1 MDAVA
6 DASKHHALE
15 LHRWTDPSVLSVAAV
30 AFAAG
35 FGQFG
40 VVAALGHVAT
50 AFGHL
55 SDGVSLADQA
65 GLSGTTL
72 GVGLAVIRLA
82 SLGGLPVASWAD
94 RLGRKRTLIGAC
106 ATGLAL
112 TAAAAASPSFWWFV
126 AIFAI
131 GRPALSAS
139 AALST
144 VIGAEQTASRDRA
157 AAVALMAASYAVGA
171 GLTAIL
177 NSFAGST
184 LGFRGL
190 CILAL
195 VPLAVLPAVVR
206 LVTEPD
212 RFVQQRRDARGERRP
227 LPVLGAVARPY
238 RRRLAVI
245 ALLAFSVSIVTGP
258 ANSFPFLYAQ
268 NVLHLAGAVTAL
280 MVVASGALGLF
291 GLLAGRWLADA
302 IGRRPAAALAML
314 GIVSSAILA
323 YSGSPAALVC
333 GYILG
338 VTSGAVFAPGAGALA
353 NELMPTAIRASV
365 AGWQVAS
372 GVLGAVC
379 GLVAFGAIA
388 TADNRFSVA
397 AVLTFAP
404 VALTVLLFLALP
416 ETRGREPE
424 ALWPTPGE
432 PAGGAPPATWPGAGA
447 PGATEADVPGSAAVP
462 TDGVPRVGGAG
473 SSVDRSVG
481 RVSTSGSG
489 GEGGARAEGT

>member
-1 MDAVA
+1 MLA
-6 DASKHHALE
+6 
-15 LHRWTDPSVLSVAAV
+15 VAAV

-55 SDGVSLADQA
+55 RDGVSLADQA

-72 GVGLAVIRLA
+72 GVGLGIIRLA
-82 SLGGLPVASWAD
+82 SLGGLPIASWAD
-94 RLGRKRTLIGAC
+94 RLGRKRTLVGAC

-139 AALST
+139 AALGT
-144 VIGAEQTASRDRA
+144 VMGAEQTASRDRA

-190 CILAL
+190 CILAI
-195 VPLAVLPAVVR
+195 VPLAALPAVVR

-212 RFVQQRRDARGERRP
+212 RFVQERQAEQRERRSV
-227 LPVLGAVARPY
+227 PVLGAVARPY

-245 ALLAFSVSIVTGP
+245 ALLAFAVSIVTGP

-268 NVLHLAGAVTAL
+268 NVLNLDGAVTAV
-280 MVVASGALGLF
+280 MVIASGALGLV

-302 IGRRPAAALAML
+302 IGRRPAAALAMV
-314 GIVSSAILA
+314 GIVASAVLA
-323 YSGSPAALVC
+323 YSGGGVALVV

-338 VTSGAVFAPGAGALA
+338 VTSGAVFAPSAGSLA
-353 NELMPTAIRASV
+353 NELMPTSIRATV
-365 AGWQVAS
+365 AGWQVAA

-388 TADNRFSVA
+388 TADNRFSAA

-404 VALTVLLFLALP
+404 VVLAVLLFLALP

-424 ALWPTPGE
+424 TLWPDHPDRD
-432 PAGGAPPATWPGAGA
+432 AGAPPPGQANTPA
-447 PGATEADVPGSAAVP
+447 PGTV
-462 TDGVPRVGGAG
+462 
-473 SSVDRSVG
+473 
-481 RVSTSGSG
+481 
-489 GEGGARAEGT
+489 